1 MIQKTLFAGI
11 VVGHQPQPG
20 ASQLFEAGELAGD
33 QGQEENCER
42 RLDWEKYSGLSFKW
56 KKISWKKNKYWSDI
70 QMHNEGSYLK
80 CHGECGSLQVSLSST
95 HEHCIPEKVENGTP
109 VM

>member
-20 ASQLFEAGELAGD
+20 APQLFKAGELAGD

-42 RLDWEKYSGLSFKW
+42 RLDCEKYSGLSFKW
-56 KKISWKKNKYWSDI
+56 KKISWKKNKYWSDM

-80 CHGECGSLQVSLSST
+80 CHGECGSLQVSLSSA